1 MRGIAADAADA
12 AVSPGE
18 HPSRNGRAVGS
29 LLAGLAATATMPV
42 AIAATRYSGSYEL
55 LHAGFAIPVAVLLG
69 ALAVGLGRG
78 ALRLDDLRLGRAGGR
93 RAARLGRAL
102 GVLGISLGA
111 TCAVA
116 LAVYG
121 ILTYLGER

>member
-1 MRGIAADAADA
+1 MAADA
-12 AVSPGE
+12 VSDSGATG
-18 HPSRNGRAVGS
+18 NGRAVGALVVG
-29 LLAGLAATATMPV
+29 LLSVASMPLA
-42 AIAATRYSGSYEL
+42 ILATRYSGSYEL
-55 LHAGFAIPVAVLLG
+55 LHAGFAIPVAVILG
-69 ALAVGLGRG
+69 AGAIGLARG
-78 ALRLDDLRLGRAGGR
+78 ALRLDDIRLGRAGGR
-93 RAARLGRAL
+93 RLARLGRAL

>member
-1 MRGIAADAADA
+1 VAADAVTRSEPHA
-12 AVSPGE
+12 GG
-18 HPSRNGRAVGS
+18 NGRAVGA
-29 LLAGLAATATMPV
+29 LVLGALATVTMPL
-42 AIAATRYSGSYEL
+42 AILATRYSGSYEL
-55 LHAGFAIPVAVLLG
+55 LHAGVAIPVAVLLG
-69 ALAVGLGRG
+69 GVAIGLARG
-78 ALRLDDLRLGRAGGR
+78 ALRLDDMRLGRAGGR
-93 RAARLGRAL
+93 RTARLGRAL

>member
-1 MRGIAADAADA
+1 VTVAGAATGSEMRAA
-12 AVSPGE
+12 G
-18 HPSRNGRAVGS
+18 NGRAVGALVVG
-29 LLAGLAATATMPV
+29 LLATATMPV
-42 AIAATRYSGSYEL
+42 AIVATRYSGSYEL
-55 LHAGFAIPVAVLLG
+55 LHAGFAIPLAVLLG
-69 ALAVGLGRG
+69 ALAVGLARG
-78 ALRLDDLRLGRAGGR
+78 ALRHDDLRLGRAGGR
-93 RAARLGRAL
+93 GLARLARAL

>member
-1 MRGIAADAADA
+1 MAAADALTRSDPQPA
-12 AVSPGE
+12 G
-18 HPSRNGRAVGS
+18 NGRAVAAAVLGV
-29 LLAGLAATATMPV
+29 LATATMPL
-42 AIAATRYSGSYEL
+42 AILATRYSGSYEL
-55 LHAGFAIPVAVLLG
+55 LHAGVAIPVAVVLG
-69 ALAVGLGRG
+69 VGAIGLARG
-78 ALRLDDLRLGRAGGR
+78 ALRVDDMRLGRAGGR
-93 RAARLGRAL
+93 RTARLGRAL

>member
-1 MRGIAADAADA
+1 VAAADALTRSDPQPA
-12 AVSPGE
+12 G
-18 HPSRNGRAVGS
+18 NGRAVAAAVLGV
-29 LLAGLAATATMPV
+29 LATATMPL
-42 AIAATRYSGSYEL
+42 AILATRYSGSYEL
-55 LHAGFAIPVAVLLG
+55 LHAGVAIPVAVVLG
-69 ALAVGLGRG
+69 AVAIGLARG
-78 ALRLDDLRLGRAGGR
+78 ALRVDDMRLGRAGGR
-93 RAARLGRAL
+93 RTARLGRAL

>member
-1 MRGIAADAADA
+1 MAAN
-12 AVSPGE
+12 AVTGPGE
-18 HPSRNGRAVGS
+18 RTSGNGRAVAS

-42 AIAATRYSGSYEL
+42 AILATRYSGSYEL

-69 ALAVGLGRG
+69 ALAIGLARG
-78 ALRLDDLRLGRAGGR
+78 ALRLDDMRLGRAGGR
-93 RAARLGRAL
+93 KLARAGRAL
-102 GVLGISLGA
+102 GVLGIALGA

-116 LAVYG
+116 LAVYA

>member
-1 MRGIAADAADA
+1 MAAN
-12 AVSPGE
+12 AVTRTEERTSG
-18 HPSRNGRAVGS
+18 NGRAVAS
-29 LLAGLAATATMPV
+29 LLAGIAATATMPL
-42 AIAATRYSGSYEL
+42 AILATRYSGSYEL
-55 LHAGFAIPVAVLLG
+55 LHAGVAIPVAVLLG
-69 ALAVGLGRG
+69 AFAIGLARA
-78 ALRLDDLRLGRAGGR
+78 ALRLDDMRLGRAGGR
-93 RAARLGRAL
+93 GVARFGRAL

>member
-1 MRGIAADAADA
+1 MAAADALTRSDPQPA
-12 AVSPGE
+12 G
-18 HPSRNGRAVGS
+18 NGRAVAAAVLGV
-29 LLAGLAATATMPV
+29 LATATMPL
-42 AIAATRYSGSYEL
+42 AILATRYSGSYEL
-55 LHAGFAIPVAVLLG
+55 LHAGVAIPVAVVLG
-69 ALAVGLGRG
+69 AVAIGLARG
-78 ALRLDDLRLGRAGGR
+78 ALRVDDMRLGRAGGR
-93 RAARLGRAL
+93 RTARLGRAL

>member
-1 MRGIAADAADA
+1 MTVAGLATGPQARVAG
-12 AVSPGE
+12 
-18 HPSRNGRAVGS
+18 NGRAVGA
-29 LLAGLAATATMPV
+29 LVAGVLGVATMPV
-42 AIAATRYSGSYEL
+42 AILATRYSGSYEL

-69 ALAVGLGRG
+69 ALAVVLARG
-78 ALRLDDLRLGRAGGR
+78 ALRHDDLRLGRAGGR
-93 RAARLGRAL
+93 GLARLARAL